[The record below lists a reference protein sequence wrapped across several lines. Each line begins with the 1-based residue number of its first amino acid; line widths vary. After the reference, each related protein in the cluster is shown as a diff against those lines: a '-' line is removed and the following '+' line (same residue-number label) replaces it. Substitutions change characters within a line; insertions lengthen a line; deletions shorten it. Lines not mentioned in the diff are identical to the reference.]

1 MHIAH
6 LRGDDPGESLA
17 RLTAMDPERIKI
29 PDTDDGRRLRAS
41 LRSIRAAQTLTHSHN
56 DLNDT

>member
-1 MHIAH
+1 
-6 LRGDDPGESLA
+6 
-17 RLTAMDPERIKI
+17 MDPERIKI